1 MSKQGNGAL
10 WLPMTSPHFRGPV
23 MATASGAYVQDTA
36 GQRYLHATSGL
47 WNVNC
52 GFGVDSILR
61 AIHEQTDA
69 LAYSTLFRYS
79 HEPAI
84 RLADELVA
92 RAPGDLT
99 ACFFTCSGSTAVE
112 AGIKGARKYW
122 ALRGHPERQLIVSF
136 GGSYHG
142 TSYGALSVSQMNLG
156 QQLFGVDHSLTRFV
170 AWPGKAEP
178 FEESLEDLES
188 GLRRFGRQVAAVL
201 FEPVQGTTVRV
212 MPEWFAADL
221 VRLQREHGFLLF
233 ADEVTTGFGRTGSMF
248 ASEWLGLT
256 PDIMALSK
264 GINSGYLPL
273 GATLFASHIR
283 QAFAECGD
291 MFESGETQAGNP
303 IACAAALAT
312 LEYMDAQDLV
322 ARGAAAG
329 KELSERLSHLT
340 TSPLVQEIRGRG
352 LIVGIELQPS
362 VTEAPGA
369 TWQFVAAA
377 QAQGAIVHAMPSGV
391 ALLPPLTITDQ
402 EIDALVTVLDSVLG

>member
-1 MSKQGNGAL
+1 MSKTGNGAL
-10 WLPMTSPHFRGPV
+10 WLPMTTPHFTGPV
-23 MATASGAYVQDTA
+23 ITDASGAYVQDRT
-36 GQRYLHATSGL
+36 GRKYLHATSGL

-52 GFGVDSILR
+52 GFGVEPILR
-61 AIHEQTDA
+61 AIHDQTDA

-84 RLADELVA
+84 RLADELVK

-99 ACFFTCSGSTAVE
+99 ACFFTCSGSTAIE

-136 GGSYHG
+136 DGSYHG
-142 TSYGALSVSQMNLG
+142 TSYGALSVSHTNLG
-156 QQLFGVDHSLTRFV
+156 QQLFGVDRSLARFV
-170 AWPGKAEP
+170 AWPGEDTSL
-178 FEESLEDLES
+178 EESLEDLES
-188 GLRRFGRQVAAVL
+188 GLRQFGHQVAAVL

-221 VRLQREHGFLLF
+221 VRLQREYEFLLF
-233 ADEVTTGFGRTGSMF
+233 ADEVTTGFGRTGTMF

-283 QAFAECGD
+283 EAFAVCGD

-303 IACAAALAT
+303 VACAAALAT
-312 LEYMDAQDLV
+312 LEYMDAEDLV
-322 ARGAAAG
+322 AKGAAAG
-329 KELSERLSHLT
+329 KELSARLGQLA
-340 TSPLVQEIRGRG
+340 SPLIQEIRGRG
-352 LIVGIELQPS
+352 LMFGIELQPS

-369 TWQFVAAA
+369 TWQFVFAA
-377 QAQGAIVHAMPSGV
+377 QELGAIIHAMPSGV
-391 ALLPPLTITDQ
+391 ALLPPLTITPE
-402 EIDALVTVLDSVLG
+402 EIDALAAVLDSVLG